1 MDRQAL
7 KREIIQM
14 YNRSGSYIRYGDICD
29 NGTTVTTQFLHPT
42 CRKTIEVTE
51 DAQEVK
57 CVLVYNRTANA
68 MQRHAIECKTIEDFI
83 KAVA

>member
-1 MDRQAL
+1 M

-14 YNRSGSYIRYGDICD
+14 YNRCGSYILSGDIRD

-42 CRKTIEVTE
+42 CRKIIEVTE

-57 CVLVYNRTANA
+57 CVLVYNSTANA
-68 MQRHAIECKTIEDFI
+68 MQRHAIECKTIEAFI